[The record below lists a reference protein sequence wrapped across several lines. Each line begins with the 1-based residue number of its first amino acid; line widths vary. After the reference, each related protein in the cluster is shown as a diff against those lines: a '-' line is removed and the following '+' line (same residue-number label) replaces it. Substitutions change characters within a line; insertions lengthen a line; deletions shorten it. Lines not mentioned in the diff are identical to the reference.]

1 MPTVKGKLHDSDG
14 VCIPILGLSFTR
26 IGTSHVNNRTCLK
39 IHVHVLTVH
48 PQKVIKPDL

>member
-1 MPTVKGKLHDSDG
+1 MPTVTEGKLHGSSG

-26 IGTSHVNNRTCLK
+26 ISTSHVNNQTCLK
-39 IHVHVLTVH
+39 IHVLTVH